1 MLNGACV
8 ERSEQRPSVVCDAGP
23 LIHLHELDSL
33 DLLEDFSTVLVPVQV
48 WDEVAQHRPQALE
61 SAGTWLQ
68 RVEVVI
74 STQPSFLALVQTL
87 VLDLGEQAAL
97 SLMQQHPDAIF
108 LTDDAAARVAAS
120 TLGLQVHGTIGI
132 LLRAIRR
139 NQKRPEEIVVLL
151 EELHQRS
158 TLYIRLSLL
167 QEIIADI
174 RRLIA

>member
-1 MLNGACV
+1 M
-8 ERSEQRPSVVCDAGP
+8 
-23 LIHLHELDSL
+23 
-33 DLLEDFSTVLVPVQV
+33 
-48 WDEVAQHRPQALE
+48 
-61 SAGTWLQ
+61 
-68 RVEVVI
+68 
-74 STQPSFLALVQTL
+74 VQTL
-87 VLDLGEQAAL
+87 ALDLGEQAAL

-151 EELHQRS
+151 EELHQRT

-167 QEIIADI
+167 QEIIARV